1 MRQTTI
7 SSSKDRALARLSPD
21 TRFSLLPRMG
31 GPPTCKLSAHGCGGG
46 GGSSGLR
53 KTCWPR
59 LRNWTT
65 AMRMWCNTR
74 TMLADT
80 RPPRQPGRPAALGQP
95 VRNSFAGP
103 REGPPRSRP
112 APAPAPPQASR
123 PRLRPCHQGQHLNV
137 FRRSD
142 PTRSQPT
149 RPCQAV
155 TLPRLLQRV
164 GYGDPLSSVASPAF
178 AALRF
183 SHRHSSYL
191 AEHLPESRALPHHI
205 LPITWTSAAQ
215 PEPKGRVQRSGGRG
229 PRSQSRNPEVP
240 SLLPVQKA
248 EVEGEI

>member
-1 MRQTTI
+1 MRQTII
-7 SSSKDRALARLSPD
+7 SSSKDLALARLSPD

-74 TMLADT
+74 TMLADAL
-80 RPPRQPGRPAALGQP
+80 PPRQPGRPAALGQR
-95 VRNSFAGP
+95 VRNRFSGP

-112 APAPAPPQASR
+112 APASAPPQASR
-123 PRLRPCHQGQHLNV
+123 PRLRPCHQGQHLNG

-142 PTRSQPT
+142 PHQIPAHSPLPGRHPPKTASADRLRGSPLLG
-149 RPCQAV
+149 RLFSLCCPPLVPSPLLLFGRAPPRVPC
-155 TLPRLLQRV
+155 T
-164 GYGDPLSSVASPAF
+164 
-178 AALRF
+178 AAP
-183 SHRHSSYL
+183 HS
-191 AEHLPESRALPHHI
+191 

-215 PEPKGRVQRSGGRG
+215 PEPKSRVQSSGGIG
-229 PRSQSRNPEVP
+229 PRCSPGTLR
-240 SLLPVQKA
+240 SLLSFQWRRKR
-248 EVEGEI
+248 